1 MTLINV
7 PKPSKDAGNPNRPVS
22 SLLRT
27 QIEHLHIA
35 ERRLPPQY
43 HSDIYVNAIKTEGE
57 AAAYIR
63 HVTEA
68 IHKGHK
74 DAAVRRAKAVR
85 PARKSSKAK
94 RKK

>member
-1 MTLINV
+1 MILIHV
-7 PKPSKDAGNPNRPVS
+7 PRPSKDAGNPTRPVS
-22 SLLRT
+22 SLLRN

-35 ERRLPPQY
+35 ERRLPQQY

-68 IHKGHK
+68 IHNGHK
-74 DAAVRRAKAVR
+74 DAAARRAKAVR

-94 RKK
+94 GKK

>member
-1 MTLINV
+1 MAVIHV
-7 PKPSKDAGNPNRPVS
+7 PRPSKDAGDPNRPVS
-22 SLLRT
+22 SLLRN

-35 ERRLPPQY
+35 ERRLPPHY

-74 DAAVRRAKAVR
+74 DAAARRTKAGR
-85 PARKSSKAK
+85 AARKSSKVK
-94 RKK
+94 GTK